1 MTTHA
6 TETAKDYIDAEPE
19 QGLERVNSALP
30 SIGNSMDLMSPSQLR
45 EQIERHKG
53 LMHELKAYV
62 KSELV
67 ENHDYYYMS
76 RISNPSADIKPG
88 EKAALMQDGAFK
100 FLNLF
105 KYTPGAVRKTVLR
118 TDDGHF
124 TVEAEAP
131 IYNAAGQLVATGD
144 GSCSTR
150 ESKYAYRKGERT
162 CPSCG
167 EATIRKDN
175 KGDGG
180 WYCWKK
186 IGGCGETFKL
196 GNHEIE
202 SQNTQRMANPDL
214 ADVENTVLKMAIKR
228 ATVAAVRKLPLVSE
242 LFAADAPEPKAKNST
257 TEAQRAQSQE
267 PPKGGTQ
274 NATQNADDV
283 IETANVLGEIN
294 NLLLVKCGDGV
305 NVDIDEAKKFLKGRD
320 PSVMPLAALKKLRD
334 ELAAM

>member
-1 MTTHA
+1 MTHA
-6 TETAKDYIDAEPE
+6 AETARDYIDAEPE
-19 QGLERVNSALP
+19 QGLERVNSSLP
-30 SIGNSMDLMSPSQLR
+30 AIGNSMEMMSPAQLK
-45 EQIERHKG
+45 EQIDRHQG
-53 LMHELKAYV
+53 LMQVLKDYV

-76 RISNPSADIKPG
+76 RISNPNAEIKPG

-105 KYTPGAVRKTVLR
+105 KYIPGTVRKNILR

-131 IYNAAGQLVATGD
+131 IYNANGQLVATGD

-150 ESKYAYRKGERT
+150 ESKYAYRKGERA

-175 KGDGG
+175 KGEGG
-180 WYCWKK
+180 WYCWAK
-186 IGGCGETFKL
+186 IGGCGAKFER
-196 GNHEIE
+196 GNQEIE

-214 ADVENTVLKMAIKR
+214 ADIENTVLKMAIKR

-242 LFAADAPEPKAKNST
+242 LFVAEDPNVKHAEPKRSAAPSAAANQGGEPQKKQDDPAET
-257 TEAQRAQSQE
+257 RA
-267 PPKGGTQ
+267 
-274 NATQNADDV
+274 
-283 IETANVLGEIN
+283 VLDEIN
-294 NLLLVKCGDGV
+294 GLMLTKCGDGET
-305 NVDIDEAKKFLKGRD
+305 VDEDEAKAFLKGRN
-320 PSVMPLAALKKLRD
+320 PAVMPLAALRKLRD
-334 ELAAM
+334 ELAAL

>member
-6 TETAKDYIDAEPE
+6 TQPAHEDVIDGDFTDLA
-19 QGLERVNSALP
+19 RVDSGGLP
-30 SIGNSMDLMSPSQLR
+30 SIGNSIELMSPAQLR

-53 LMHELKAYV
+53 LMSVLKEFV
-62 KSELV
+62 ESEMV

-76 RISNPSADIKPG
+76 RISNPDAPIKLG

-105 KYTPGAVRKTVLR
+105 KYIPGIVRKNVLR
-118 TDDGHF
+118 TEDGHY

-131 IYNAAGQLVATGD
+131 IYNANGQLVATGD

-162 CPSCG
+162 CPAC
-167 EATIRKDN
+167 EQATIRKDN
-175 KGDGG
+175 KGEGG
-180 WYCWKK
+180 WYCWAK
-186 IGGCGETFKL
+186 IGGCGAKFAR
-196 GNHEIE
+196 GDQAIE
-202 SQNTQRMANPDL
+202 GQNVSRMANPDI

-242 LFAADAPEPKAKNST
+242 LFVPGDDPKQDNSRKDAKT
-257 TEAQRAQSQE
+257 QRQEE
-267 PPKGGTQ
+267 PPKGGTP
-274 NATQNADDV
+274 NASDDPA
-283 IETANVLGEIN
+283 ETTAVLGEIN
-294 NLLLVKCGDGV
+294 NLLLVKCGDGETI
-305 NVDIDEAKKFLKGRD
+305 DLDEAKKFLKGRD
-320 PSVMPLAALKKLRD
+320 PSVMPLAALSKLRD